1 LGISL
6 KVSSLQVKGGRKM
19 RRSPMAKTRNSLYKT
34 ARILGDIQAVA
45 EGRAGKRIARRLV
58 GRATGKL
65 LGKLL
70 R

>member
-1 LGISL
+1 
-6 KVSSLQVKGGRKM
+6 M